1 MKMAARIG
9 DLPTHPMPCTL
20 CGTPGSLNV
29 HIGGKPAWRGV
40 PAAVASALQA
50 AKAIADAVVEAAE
63 KATLAAAGTPGAPA
77 AYAAEQTIKG
87 VAAAVMGQLITGAA
101 GMSDIHVC
109 ATPSLPP
116 HGPGV
121 VINPSTTVTING
133 LPAARVDD
141 MILEALGPPNKIVFG
156 CPTVTIGG

>member
-1 MKMAARIG
+1 
-9 DLPTHPMPCTL
+9 MPCTL

-29 HIGGKPAWRGV
+29 NIGGKPAWRGV

-50 AKAIADAVVEAAE
+50 AKAIADAAIEAAE
-63 KATLAAAGTPGAPA
+63 KATMAAAGTPGAPA
-77 AYAAEQTIKG
+77 AYAAEQTVKG
-87 VAAAVMGQLITGAA
+87 VAAAVMGQLITGVA
-101 GMSDIHVC
+101 GMADVHLC
-109 ATPSLPP
+109 ATPTALPP

-121 VINPSTTVTING
+121 VINPSKTVTING

-141 MILEALGPPNKIVFG
+141 TILEALGPPNKIVCG